1 MENHDEYKISNNIA
15 MSNKIELFRKDNS
28 SDVLALERA
37 KAQIQ
42 AFRQSKQVY
51 SIFCKKRKMWIQTT
65 SLERYNELKIENEVK
80 A

>member
-1 MENHDEYKISNNIA
+1 

-37 KAQIQ
+37 KVQIQ
-42 AFRQSKQVY
+42 AFRQTKQVY
-51 SIFCKKRKMWIQTT
+51 SIYSKKRKMLVQTT
-65 SLERYNELKIENEVK
+65 SLDRYNELKIENEVK